1 MNRTATMKRLMVPM
15 FFVAG
20 FAMGGGAFVPPQY
33 VGDASALRSVTN
45 RAFTGIPSVAVAAK
59 GRLWATWYAGPTPN
73 EDSNNYV
80 VLSTSGDGG
89 VSWKEIL
96 VVDPDGTGP
105 RRTFDPQL
113 WIAPDGKLRWT
124 WTDRFHGPRF
134 VGNQGSWPDRDNYP
148 EDDGLWMM
156 VLDDPNSETTV
167 WQPPVCVARGV
178 MMGKPLALSTGE
190 WVFPVCV
197 WFADVSSQMVVSTDK
212 GKTWTIRGGAGM
224 PYEDRLFDEQ
234 ALLERKDGSI
244 LEMARTK
251 TGIRESVSSDRGKTW
266 SQLVPSQ
273 VKHTS
278 ARFFLRRLN
287 SGNVLLVKHG
297 PLYKDVGRS
306 QLTAYLSK
314 DDGATWEGG
323 LMLDERL
330 GVSYPDG
337 QQTADDV
344 IRIIYDYDRTGAR
357 QILMASFREED
368 VMSGK
373 TDSPTVGLRRL
384 VSQGSG
390 GRQKSAK

>member
-1 MNRTATMKRLMVPM
+1 
-15 FFVAG
+15 
-20 FAMGGGAFVPPQY
+20 
-33 VGDASALRSVTN
+33 
-45 RAFTGIPSVAVAAK
+45 
-59 GRLWATWYAGPTPN
+59 
-73 EDSNNYV
+73 
-80 VLSTSGDGG
+80 
-89 VSWKEIL
+89 
-96 VVDPDGTGP
+96 
-105 RRTFDPQL
+105 
-113 WIAPDGKLRWT
+113 
-124 WTDRFHGPRF
+124 
-134 VGNQGSWPDRDNYP
+134 
-148 EDDGLWMM
+148 
-156 VLDDPNSETTV
+156 
-167 WQPPVCVARGV
+167 
-178 MMGKPLALSTGE
+178 MGKPLALSTGE